1 MPAPEFIAPPTIMTA
16 MMRGF
21 RQRCPHCGKGL
32 IFKSLLKLVD
42 NCSECGEKLGD
53 IRADDLP
60 AYLTVLVVGH
70 VVVPPLLIF
79 ANSDISTW
87 AELAIA
93 VPAALLM
100 VAYLLPRFKGA
111 AAGLIWAQAQNKKA
125 VA

>member
-1 MPAPEFIAPPTIMTA
+1 MPAPEFIAQPTITTA
-16 MMRGF
+16 MLRGF
-21 RQRCPHCGKGL
+21 RQRCPRCGKGL

-70 VVVPPLLIF
+70 IVVPPLLLF
-79 ANSDISTW
+79 GNSDVSTW
-87 AELAIA
+87 VQLGIS
-93 VPAALLM
+93 VPVALLLI
-100 VAYLLPRFKGA
+100 AFLLPRFKGA
-111 AAGLIWAQAQNKKA
+111 AAGLLWAQAQTKKA

>member
-1 MPAPEFIAPPTIMTA
+1 MPAPEFIAQPTITTA
-16 MMRGF
+16 MLRGF

-70 VVVPPLLIF
+70 IVVPPLLLF
-79 ANSDISTW
+79 GHSDVSTW
-87 AELAIA
+87 VQLGIS
-93 VPAALLM
+93 VPVALLLI
-100 VAYLLPRFKGA
+100 AFLLPRFKGA
-111 AAGLIWAQAQNKKA
+111 AAGLLWAQAQTKKA

>member
-1 MPAPEFIAPPTIMTA
+1 MPAPEFIAQPTITTA
-16 MMRGF
+16 MLRGF
-21 RQRCPHCGKGL
+21 RQRCPHCGKGR

-70 VVVPPLLIF
+70 IVVPPLLLF
-79 ANSDISTW
+79 GNSDVSTW
-87 AELAIA
+87 VQLGIS

-100 VAYLLPRFKGA
+100 IAFLLPRFKGA
-111 AAGLIWAQAQNKKA
+111 AAGLLWAQAQTKKA
-125 VA
+125 IA